1 MIPGEADGVPMVPIG
16 SDGKEQT
23 SEEFSTIDVKEEN
36 VDDENDSKGQIPNG
50 REDDDE
56 EEENDDDD
64 LDTDDDDDGS
74 LLNGECSFSR
84 RPFLWQLSAMTCD
97 SCIKIVN
104 ITLAKEKG
112 DCPFVI
118 CQNLSISK
126 DFQKYIH

>member
-74 LLNGECSFSR
+74 LLNGECSFR
-84 RPFLWQLSAMTCD
+84 TDPFCD
-97 SCIKIVN
+97 N
-104 ITLAKEKG
+104 YQ
-112 DCPFVI
+112 P
-118 CQNLSISK
+118 
-126 DFQKYIH
+126 